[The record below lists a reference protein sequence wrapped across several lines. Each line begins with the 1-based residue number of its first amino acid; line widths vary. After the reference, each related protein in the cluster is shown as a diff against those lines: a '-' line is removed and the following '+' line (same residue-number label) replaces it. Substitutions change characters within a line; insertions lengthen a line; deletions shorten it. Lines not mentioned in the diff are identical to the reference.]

1 MENIKTQGISLPK
14 LGLGT
19 FRMQGDACR
28 AAVESALEL
37 GYRHL
42 DTAEMYGNEEAIGA
56 ALAASK
62 VARKDLHV
70 TTKVWNENLAPD
82 AIRRAFDASLK
93 KLRLDHV
100 DLYLVHWP
108 ARNMNLP
115 AMFETLMKLK
125 EEGRTRAIG
134 VANFNIALLK
144 TVVEE
149 IKAPIAC
156 NQVEYH
162 VMLDQTPLRNYLTA
176 KSIPLVAY
184 CPLAQG
190 RVASD
195 EALAAIGRKH
205 NASAAQVALKWL
217 LDQDGVA
224 AIPKASRAESQQAN
238 LDALKVQ
245 LDDADR
251 KAIAALPKDKRCVN
265 PGLRRRGIDGDSRLF
280 RPPELKVFATH
291 AAVVQSIL
299 GRIQGRSRKC
309 VKPLSFPM
317 LARDWQS
324 PAVAGS
330 ILPLRC
336 RWRPTPSSTPS
347 SAPASPRTMSKTAIS
362 AIARMARRISAV
374 RPRCWPACRSR
385 PPAFP
390 STASARRA
398 CRPSRW
404 PPTRSA
410 RTAPIASSPAASKAS
425 RSPAA
430 ARPRN

>member
-1 MENIKTQGISLPK
+1 MGVTMENLQTQGISLPR

-19 FRMQGDACR
+19 FRMQGDTCR
-28 AAVESALEL
+28 AAVESALAL

-42 DTAEMYGNEEAIGA
+42 DTAEMYANEEAIGA
-56 ALAASK
+56 AIAASK
-62 VARKDLHV
+62 VARGDLHI

-82 AIRRAFDASLK
+82 AIRKAFDASLK
-93 KLRLDHV
+93 KLRVDHI

-115 AMFETLMKLK
+115 AIFETLIKLK

-156 NQVEYH
+156 DQVEYH
-162 VMLDQTPLRNYLTA
+162 VMLDQTPLRKYLAA

-195 EALAAIGRKH
+195 AALAKVGKKH

-238 LDALKVQ
+238 LDALKVT
-245 LDDADR
+245 LDDEDR
-251 KAIAALPKDKRCVN
+251 KVIAALPKDRRCVN
-265 PGLRRRGIDGDSRLF
+265 PGF
-280 RPPELKVFATH
+280 
-291 AAVVQSIL
+291 
-299 GRIQGRSRKC
+299 
-309 VKPLSFPM
+309 
-317 LARDWQS
+317 
-324 PAVAGS
+324 
-330 ILPLRC
+330 
-336 RWRPTPSSTPS
+336 
-347 SAPASPRTMSKTAIS
+347 APA
-362 AIARMARRISAV
+362 
-374 RPRCWPACRSR
+374 WD
-385 PPAFP
+385 
-390 STASARRA
+390 
-398 CRPSRW
+398 
-404 PPTRSA
+404 
-410 RTAPIASSPAASKAS
+410 
-425 RSPAA
+425 
-430 ARPRN
+430 